1 MEREKNLQ
9 EIPES
14 VLESVGGGAE
24 TFESGEK
31 AIVDGSIHVF
41 ILGYLGDS
49 MYCVL
54 MPNGDVEQVHASRI
68 SRP

>member
-1 MEREKNLQ
+1 MEKEKNLR
-9 EIPES
+9 EIPEG
-14 VLESVGGGAE
+14 VLEDVSGGAE

-41 ILGYLGDS
+41 ILGYMGDS

-54 MPNGDVEQVHASRI
+54 MPDGSVDQVHASRI